1 MILKMIFLTVGN
13 ILTSL
18 RFDTSVAVEASEDD
32 SDSEAV
38 VLGEIDDENNDNIT
52 PALLHLAFNKPRSD
66 VFEID
71 RRANTLLQTTNRLK
85 NNTDNLISL
94 RFFDVESSNAI
105 NNECPWTPLPTCSK
119 TAERKYRNIDGTC
132 NNLKNTVFG
141 KAGTPFQRI
150 LEADYDPNGE

>member
-1 MILKMIFLTVGN
+1 MILEMISLTVGN

-38 VLGEIDDENNDNIT
+38 VLGEIDDEDNDNIT

-71 RRANTLLQTTNRLK
+71 RKANTLLQTTNRLK
-85 NNTDNLISL
+85 NNTDNLICK
-94 RFFDVESSNAI
+94 SNSKK
-105 NNECPWTPLPTCSK
+105 NPWIQ
-119 TAERKYRNIDGTC
+119 YH
-132 NNLKNTVFG
+132 
-141 KAGTPFQRI
+141 Q
-150 LEADYDPNGE
+150 